1 MLDSLL
7 VLDGQGSADILV
19 EYMEYLILFHVRWK
33 EASISSMNPVASLL
47 ILLIII
53 PSGQVG
59 FVVIFHNR
67 SKIKNIMLPRVNLKL
82 FLLCV
87 ILSLLIE
94 IILSLC
100 ATSIFEYSSIYLP

>member
-7 VLDGQGSADILV
+7 VLDGQGSADVLV
-19 EYMEYLILFHVRWK
+19 EYVKYLILFHVRWK

-47 ILLIII
+47 ITSSLFVII

-67 SKIKNIMLPRVNLKL
+67 SKIQNIMLSCVNLKL
-82 FLLCV
+82 FVLSV
-87 ILSLLIE
+87 ILSL
-94 IILSLC
+94 
-100 ATSIFEYSSIYLP
+100 

>member
-7 VLDGQGSADILV
+7 VLYGQGSADILV
-19 EYMEYLILFHVRWK
+19 EYVEYLILFHVRWK
-33 EASISSMNPVASLL
+33 EASISSMNPLASLL
-47 ILLIII
+47 ITSSLLVIK

-67 SKIKNIMLPRVNLKL
+67 SKIKNIMLSRVNLKL

-87 ILSLLIE
+87 ILSL
-94 IILSLC
+94 
-100 ATSIFEYSSIYLP
+100 

>member
-7 VLDGQGSADILV
+7 ILDGQGSADILV
-19 EYMEYLILFHVRWK
+19 EYMEYLILFHVWWK
-33 EASISSMNPVASLL
+33 EASISSMNPVASLF
-47 ILLIII
+47 ITSSLLVII

-67 SKIKNIMLPRVNLKL
+67 SKIKNIMLSCVNLKL

-87 ILSLLIE
+87 ILSL
-94 IILSLC
+94 
-100 ATSIFEYSSIYLP
+100 